1 MAHDHPATDRKAVL
15 REAIAAC
22 QKVVDRWQRDADE
35 LGARH
40 ERRTSPLLVRA
51 GAAECVSVLTG
62 LLNDRLPCERCGVE
76 PRWDIFTLCRG
87 CHADWSRERQEEIT
101 A

>member
-1 MAHDHPATDRKAVL
+1 MSEDRKDAL
-15 REAIAAC
+15 REAIVVC
-22 QKVVDRWQRDADE
+22 QKIADRWQRDADA

-51 GAAECVSVLTG
+51 GAIECVNVLVG
-62 LLNDRLPCERCGVE
+62 LLNDRPPCERCGVE

-87 CHADWSRERQEEIT
+87 CHADWTREAQQEIL
-101 A
+101 AP

>member
-1 MAHDHPATDRKAVL
+1 MAHDHPAPDRKAVL

-40 ERRTSPLLVRA
+40 ERRTQPAIWFAPEPPNAS
-51 GAAECVSVLTG
+51 
-62 LLNDRLPCERCGVE
+62 RC
-76 PRWDIFTLCRG
+76 
-87 CHADWSRERQEEIT
+87 
-101 A
+101 